1 MTPYNYYNEGAFRRI
16 LLAALCFILFNL
28 FLAFLITHSGSIS
41 IIFPLLTGIA
51 IWYGNRK

>member
-1 MTPYNYYNEGAFRRI
+1 MTPYNYYNKYAFRGI

-51 IWYGNRK
+51 IWLGNRN